1 MSLRR
6 RVRERLH
13 DVQRPA
19 RSGWIGRWPSRLVA
33 LALAIAV
40 AATPAAFM
48 TAPAFASPQQHHGWT
63 GYDSST
69 LLSLTGTILDV
80 QYGNPHVMV
89 NLEVPA
95 EPEEDGTIEDPPITL
110 MVVMAPPFRSESR
123 GLPREMLAP
132 GTVVTYEGYL
142 HRTESME
149 LRAERIIIGD
159 LTVELR

>member
-1 MSLRR
+1 M
-6 RVRERLH
+6 
-13 DVQRPA
+13 
-19 RSGWIGRWPSRLVA
+19 SRLAA
-33 LALAIAV
+33 LALAVAL
-40 AATPAAFM
+40 AATPTAFL
-48 TAPAFASPQQHHGWT
+48 ASPAQASPQQHHGWT

-80 QYGNPHVMV
+80 QYGNPHVLV

-95 EPEEDGTIEDPPITL
+95 EPEEDGTIEDPPIAL

-142 HRTESME
+142 HTTESME

>member
-6 RVRERLH
+6 RVRERLQ

-48 TAPAFASPQQHHGWT
+48 AAPAFASPQQHHGWT